1 MDPTKPS
8 TIVTARYLGPPRAD
22 LQALASTRALCDGA
36 RAELAKELQD
46 ARSRA
51 AAHIRATRQRAR
63 ERGYQNGVNA
73 ANLELAGKIA
83 ESVTLHRNLIQSANE
98 DCLEVSLSITKQVLG
113 EIVSLD
119 PLALKHRIKVALSG
133 LYEKRAVSI
142 QVPTGT
148 SEAIRSKLTAELN
161 MQVNVSE
168 NSALS
173 PGDSAIQ
180 TPSGT
185 IQIRWEDSFRSAAR
199 AIRAKLSLVFSGEGD
214 ASTT

>member
-8 TIVTARYLGPPRAD
+8 TIITGRYLGPPRDD
-22 LQALASTRALCDGA
+22 LQVLASTRALCEGA
-36 RAELAKELQD
+36 KAELSKEIKEV
-46 ARSRA
+46 RTRA

-63 ERGYQNGVNA
+63 ARGYQDGVNA

-98 DCLEVSLSITKQVLG
+98 DCLEVSLSVTKQVLG
-113 EIVSLD
+113 EVVAMD
-119 PLALKHRIKVALSG
+119 PCALKHRIKAALNG

-148 SEAIRSKLTAELN
+148 GEAVRSKLTAELN
-161 MQVNVSE
+161 AQVNVSE
-168 NSALS
+168 NSALN
-173 PGDSAIQ
+173 PGDSAIE

-199 AIRAKLSLVFSGEGD
+199 AIRAKLSLVFSGEPD